1 MKKIYKKI
9 LSVAFALALLCSS
22 FVNYDSV
29 NADVANSAVVSQ
41 VVSKPA
47 GQRDNIQDGVTLHC
61 WNWSYKNIEAN
72 MELIAA
78 SGYTAIQTSPIQQ
91 SKEAT
96 KTYSMDA
103 WWLYYQPMG
112 FHIDNTGNSALGTKA
127 EFISMCNTAH
137 QYGVK
142 VIVDIVAN
150 HTGNQ
155 TNLNISSAVPAD
167 LRNDPDCW
175 HYAYGEFKNT
185 ENYNSRYEVTQ
196 FCMNGIPDL
205 NTSNPKVQNYVIGLL
220 KECIDAGADG
230 FRFDAAKH
238 IEVPIDTDYCASNFW
253 PNVINAATD
262 YATQK
267 GKTLYCYGELL
278 DWPGGD
284 IRPSAYTPYMS
295 ITDNGWSNGLRHNVA
310 SGNAGGYGYQY
321 YKGDD
326 VYADKLVLW
335 AESHDTFA
343 GGESKDIHIDNI
355 NKTWALVAAR
365 NDAMGLYFARPS
377 STNLNN
383 VPMGTA
389 CVTGWSDV
397 EVVEANKFHN
407 AFDGQTEYI
416 ANENGIAYC
425 VRGNSGVVLVSCG
438 DNEKTVNVDAH
449 GMKDGEY
456 VDQVTGSTFVVTGGR
471 ITGKIGGRG
480 VAVVYNPTENSI
492 AKKNVAYIELPS
504 NWGSS
509 VSCYVYGTDGS
520 DNGEWPGVKMTKV
533 SGNLYKYEV
542 PANIDNP
549 RVIFYSSD
557 SNRYPAD
564 LQPGLSLFGDMIYKN
579 GIWTVYNT
587 DSGSNNDQQGTGDNS
602 SQGNT
607 GDNNSDNN
615 SGSGNSGNS
624 GNSGSG
630 SSGGGNSGSG
640 NSGSGNSGSGS
651 SGSGSSE
658 SGDSGN
664 SNSEN
669 DGTGNSN
676 SGNDGTGNNNSG
688 NDTDKPTTD
697 TDNKDNESNETVAD
711 DNQNSDDDNN
721 IEETTD
727 KDSEKET
734 SKEDSEETTDPKDD
748 TTTIGTLPSGEN
760 SSDANEDNNKDDG
773 KKFPWPAVV
782 IPIVVLGIGAG
793 VFFYIKGNKV
803 SQNNE

>member
-1 MKKIYKKI
+1 MKKNIKKVLVLI
-9 LSVAFALALLCSS
+9 FATIIFAGG
-22 FVNYDSV
+22 FWNVGQTEASV
-29 NADVANSAVVSQ
+29 NNVTSVTDQAVVSGT
-41 VVSKPA
+41 VA
-47 GQRDNIQDGVTLHC
+47 GQQSNIQDGVTLHC

-96 KTYSMDA
+96 NTYSMDA

-112 FHIDNTGNSALGTKA
+112 FHIDNTGKSALGNKA
-127 EFISMCNTAH
+127 EFESMCNTAH
-137 QYGVK
+137 KYGVK

-155 TNLNISSAVPAD
+155 TNLNISSAVDAD
-167 LRNDPDCW
+167 LRNDKTCW
-175 HYAYGEFKNT
+175 HYNSEGKLVNT
-185 ENYNSRYEVTQ
+185 NDWNSRYEVTQ

-238 IEVPIDTDYCASNFW
+238 IEVPIDTDYCASDFW

-267 GKTLYCYGELL
+267 GKSLYCYGELL

-295 ITDNGWSNGLRHNVA
+295 ITDNGWSNTLRHNVS

-326 VYADKLVLW
+326 VYANKLVLW
-335 AESHDTFA
+335 AESHDTYA

-365 NDAMGLYFARPS
+365 GDAMGLYFARPS
-377 STNLNN
+377 STNLNA
-383 VPMGTA
+383 VPMGSA

-397 EVVEANKFHN
+397 EVREVNKFHN
-407 AFDGQTEYI
+407 AFVGQTEYV
-416 ANENGIAYC
+416 ASEGNIAYC
-425 VRGNSGVVLVSCG
+425 ERGNSGVVLVSCNG
-438 DNEKTVNVDAH
+438 NTATVNVTAH
-449 GMKDGEY
+449 NIANGTY
-456 VDQVTGSTFVVTGGR
+456 IDQVTGNTFTVSDGR
-471 ITGKIGGRG
+471 IKGEIGANGI
-480 VAVVYNPTENSI
+480 AVVYNTSSSSASKTNI
-492 AKKNVAYIELPS
+492 AYIELP
-504 NWGSS
+504 NDWGTD
-509 VSCYVYGTDGS
+509 VKCYVYGSDGKN
-520 DNGEWPGVKMTKV
+520 NGDWPGVKMTKV

-542 PANIDNP
+542 PSSVSNP

-564 LQPGLSLFGDMIYKN
+564 MEPGLSLYGEMIYKN
-579 GIWTVYNT
+579 GIWSVYNT
-587 DSGSNNDQQGTGDNS
+587 NS
-602 SQGNT
+602 SQG
-607 GDNNSDNN
+607 G
-615 SGSGNSGNS
+615 
-624 GNSGSG
+624 
-630 SSGGGNSGSG
+630 
-640 NSGSGNSGSGS
+640 

-658 SGDSGN
+658 GGNSGSNDSGSSSQG
-664 SNSEN
+664 SNNQGNN
-669 DGTGNSN
+669 DSGSSN
-676 SGNDGTGNNNSG
+676 QGSNDSGSNNSG
-688 NDTDKPTTD
+688 NNNQGSNDSGSSNQGNDDSGNGNSGADVDKPVTD
-697 TDNKDNESNETVAD
+697 DGDKDNTSNETVSGND
-711 DNQNSDDDNN
+711 QDSGNEDNN
-721 IEETTD
+721 IEETP
-727 KDSEKET
+727 EKET
-734 SKEDSEETTDPKDD
+734 GKDTAEEETDGKDD
-748 TTTIGTLPSGEN
+748 SVITVGPSPTDEN
-760 SSDANEDNNKDDG
+760 GSVVDEQNNEGDA

-793 VFFYIKGNKV
+793 VFAYIKGNKV
-803 SQNNE
+803 TNNNE